1 MSMSVQNTLGAQI
14 TMKNEP
20 LYHAPCPIARSLG
33 RIGDSW
39 SIIILRDAFA
49 GFTRFDEFQKNSTI
63 APNILSRRLKDLVDD
78 GLLEKRSYST
88 TPLRYEYHLTPLGR
102 DFRPVL
108 MALLQWGNQHFS
120 PEGPQMQLVEM
131 ATLRPVEAV
140 MVDKQTGEAISSPK
154 YGLIPGPAAAP
165 VIHYRHE
172 YLARKRNGES
182 NEKFMPDSQES
193 VTRPTSGNK

>member
-1 MSMSVQNTLGAQI
+1 
-14 TMKNEP
+14 MKNEL
-20 LYHAPCPIARSLG
+20 LYHALCPIARSLG

-63 APNILSRRLKDLVDD
+63 APNILSHRLKNLVDD
-78 GLLEKRSYST
+78 GLLEKHCYST
-88 TPLRYEYHLTPLGR
+88 SPLRYEYHLTPLGR

-108 MALLQWGNQHFS
+108 MALLQWGNQYFS
-120 PEGPQMQLVEM
+120 PEGPQVQLVET

-140 MVDKQTGEAISSPK
+140 MIDKQTGEAITSTK
-154 YGLIPGPAAAP
+154 YSLVPGPSADP
-165 VIHYRHE
+165 IIHYRHE
-172 YLARKRNGES
+172 YLTRKRNGDG

-193 VTRPTSGNK
+193 ATRPILGNKR

>member
-1 MSMSVQNTLGAQI
+1 MSVQNTLDHSDN
-14 TMKNEP
+14 MKNEP
-20 LYHAPCPIARSLG
+20 LYQAPCPIARSLG

-78 GLLEKRSYST
+78 GLLEKRCYST

-108 MALLQWGNQHFS
+108 MALLQWGNQYFS
-120 PEGPQMQLVEM
+120 PEGPQMQLVET
-131 ATLRPVEAV
+131 ATQRPVEAV
-140 MVDKQTGEAISSPK
+140 MVDKQTGEAISDTK
-154 YGLIPGPAAAP
+154 YSLVPGPAAAP

-172 YLARKRNGES
+172 YLARKRNGDG
-182 NEKFMPDSQES
+182 NEKFMPDSLES
-193 VTRPTSGNK
+193 ATPLRSGNKR

>member
-1 MSMSVQNTLGAQI
+1 
-14 TMKNEP
+14 MKNDL

-49 GFTRFDEFQKNSTI
+49 GFTRFDEFQKNCTI

-78 GLLEKRSYST
+78 GLFEKRCYST
-88 TPLRYEYHLTPLGR
+88 SPVRYEYHLTALGR

-120 PEGPQMQLVEM
+120 PEGIQIQLVE
-131 ATLRPVEAV
+131 TSTQRPVEAT
-140 MVDKQTGEAISSPK
+140 MVDKQTGEAITSTK
-154 YGLIPGPAAAP
+154 YSLVPGPAAEP
-165 VIHYRHE
+165 IIHYRHE
-172 YLARKRNGES
+172 YLARKRNGEG
-182 NEKFMPDSQES
+182 NEKFMPDSRES
-193 VTRPTSGNK
+193 VIRSISGNK

>member
-1 MSMSVQNTLGAQI
+1 
-14 TMKNEP
+14 MKNEP

-108 MALLQWGNQHFS
+108 MALLQWGNQYFS
-120 PEGPQMQLVEM
+120 PEGPQMQLVET
-131 ATLRPVEAV
+131 ATQRPVEAV
-140 MVDKQTGEAISSPK
+140 MTDKQTGEAITSGK
-154 YGLIPGPAAAP
+154 YSLVPGPAAEP

-172 YLARKRNGES
+172 YLARKRNGEG
-182 NEKFMPDSQES
+182 NEKFMPDFPES
-193 VTRPTSGNK
+193 ATRQISGNKR